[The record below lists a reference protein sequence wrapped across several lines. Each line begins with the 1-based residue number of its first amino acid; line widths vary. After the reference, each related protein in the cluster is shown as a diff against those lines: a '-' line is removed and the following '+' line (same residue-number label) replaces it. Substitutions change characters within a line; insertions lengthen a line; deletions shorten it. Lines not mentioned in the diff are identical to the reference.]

1 MCQYKQLT
9 LFDMHQK
16 LLYLAELN
24 IMVPIREKLDSHDSA
39 LLCGKL
45 IEKIQVPARQLASR
59 IEVSLASEDLY
70 DSPLVMAD
78 KVLQGDEYGKF
89 LFGSGGG
96 GGGGWADAKLIFFA
110 TCLEYSD
117 RIGALVS
124 RYGPRIVFALESYP
138 LPDNAVEM
146 DDTAREKHAAKL
158 IGSLGGKSGI
168 GYGALKGNKRAALK
182 PEEVARR
189 LRIGKLYH
197 EFKYCRW
204 TGSPSKR
211 DQFLAANPN
220 CVLGVTLMTKAVA
233 AYKKQAKKQ

>member
-16 LLYLAELN
+16 LLYLAELG
-24 IMVPIREKLDSHDSA
+24 ILVPIREKLDSHDSA
-39 LLCGKL
+39 LLCGTL
-45 IEKIQVPARQLASR
+45 IEKIQVPARQFASR
-59 IEVSLASEDLY
+59 IEASLASEDVY
-70 DSPLVMAD
+70 DSRLVMAD

-96 GGGGWADAKLIFFA
+96 GGGGWADPKLIFFA

-117 RIGALVS
+117 RIGVFVS
-124 RYGPRIVFALESYP
+124 RYGPRIVFALERYP

-146 DDTAREKHAAKL
+146 DDTAREKHASKL
-158 IGSLGGKSGI
+158 LGSLSKKDS
-168 GYGALKGNKRAALK
+168 LL

-197 EFKYCRW
+197 EFEYCRW
-204 TGSPSKR
+204 LGSPSKR
-211 DQFLAANPN
+211 DQFLKAHPD
-220 CVLGVTLMTKAVA
+220 CVLGVTLMEKAVA
-233 AYKKQAKKQ
+233 AYKKQAEKQ